1 MSMPGGSSTVDSWD
15 DLGDVLNHAM
25 MLSTQDCELRVVA
38 DNRDMNRL
46 DTMLFNSTFLMS
58 YMYTL
63 V

>member
-38 DNRDMNRL
+38 DNRDME
-46 DTMLFNSTFLMS
+46 
-58 YMYTL
+58 
-63 V
+63 